1 MTSLVVT
8 TDADADFDDI
18 LAYLRREA
26 GIHLAVGYG
35 GRFDLA
41 LQRLIKF
48 PQSGPRRPA
57 LGKNVRIAIV
67 PPYLLIYDYTPED
80 DRIILLRVLHE
91 RRNITGELV
100 RRR

>member
-1 MTSLVVT
+1 M
-8 TDADADFDDI
+8 ADVSI
-18 LAYLRREA
+18 LLCSDLLR
-26 GIHLAVGYG
+26 
-35 GRFDLA
+35 
-41 LQRLIKF
+41 F
-48 PQSGPRRPA
+48 PESGPPRPA

-67 PPYLLIYDYTPED
+67 SPYLLIYDYTPED